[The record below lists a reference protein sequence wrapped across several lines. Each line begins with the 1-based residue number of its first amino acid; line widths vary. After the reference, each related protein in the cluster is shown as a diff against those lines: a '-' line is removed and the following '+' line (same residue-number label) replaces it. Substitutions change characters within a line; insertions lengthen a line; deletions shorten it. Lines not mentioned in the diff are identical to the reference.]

1 MFGTSLENS
10 NSLFFRKNSNTRW
23 EDDHDLPLKKKNSGT
38 EDRFIPSVV
47 HKNIFDLYQKEN
59 SSNVGNRMDEESK
72 QFDQFLKKS
81 ILNEDG
87 RESSMSRSNSIQGRN
102 QQKPSKL
109 LHYNNYFSRP
119 KDRMAMSPERPQE
132 KRATVGQTRK
142 IKDAPYKILDAP
154 SLQDDFY
161 FNIVD
166 WSAQNYITIG
176 LVNHVYSLN
185 ASTGKSF
192 KLTSYYGDNLVSA
205 ISSNDSGSMMAVG
218 TTGGKLDIFDFE
230 KYTNIKTITGHSG
243 RVGAL
248 AWKEN
253 IIASGSRDSFIMISD
268 VRSRK
273 PFEAKLEGHRQEI
286 CGLSF
291 NSFDWQL
298 ASGGNDNK
306 VMVWDAGRASEVMRM
321 SEHIA
326 AVKALSWS
334 SHQNG
339 LLATGGGSTDKT
351 IKLWNVKTSSLVKS
365 IDTGS
370 QVCALRFSK
379 SVNELV
385 STHGFSQN
393 QIEVWRIPDME
404 RVATLKGHTERV
416 LYLDISPNG
425 EDIVTASADET
436 LRFWKVFPSFCQN
449 SNFGESKFSIGS
461 CMDLR

>member
-1 MFGTSLENS
+1 MFGVTLGNS
-10 NSLFFRKNSNTRW
+10 NIPFF
-23 EDDHDLPLKKKNSGT
+23 KKNSGT
-38 EDRFIPSVV
+38 SWDEEVEQPLRKKNSNSDDRFIPSIV

-59 SSNVGNRMDEESK
+59 TSRVGNRMDEESK
-72 QFDQFLKKS
+72 QFDTFLKKS
-81 ILNEDG
+81 ILNEDT
-87 RESSMSRSNSIQGRN
+87 RDSSQSRSGSIQGRP
-102 QQKPSKL
+102 QQKPTKL
-109 LHYNNYFSRP
+109 LHYNNYFSKP
-119 KDRMAMSPERPQE
+119 KDRMAMSPERQAE
-132 KRATVGQTRK
+132 KRQNIEVSRK

-166 WSAQNYITIG
+166 WSTQNYITIG

-192 KLTSYYGDNLVSA
+192 KLTSYYGDNLVSS
-205 ISSNDSGSMMAVG
+205 IKSNESGSMMAVA
-218 TTGGKLDIFDFE
+218 TTSGKLDIFDFE
-230 KYTNIKTITGHSG
+230 KFTSIKSVTGHSG

-253 IIASGSRDSFIMISD
+253 IIASGSRDSFILLSD

-273 PFEAKLEGHRQEI
+273 PFESKLDGHRQEI

-291 NSFDWQL
+291 NPFDWQL

-306 VMVWDAGRASEVMRM
+306 VFVWDAGRATEVMKM

-339 LLATGGGSTDKT
+339 MLATGGGSTDKT
-351 IKLWNVKTSSLVKS
+351 IKLWNVKTGSMIKS

-416 LYLDISPNG
+416 LYLDIAPNG

-436 LRFWKVFPSFCQN
+436 LRFWKVFPSLNQN
-449 SNFGESKFSIGS
+449 STFGEAKFTLGS

>member
-1 MFGTSLENS
+1 MFGTSLGNS
-10 NSLFFRKNSNTRW
+10 NATFFRKRSNVNW
-23 EDDHDLPLKKKNSGT
+23 EEDTDLPVKKKNTAT
-38 EDRFIPSVV
+38 EDRFIPSIV

-59 SSNVGNRMDEESK
+59 SSNVGNRMDEESR
-72 QFDQFLKKS
+72 QFDSFLKKS
-81 ILNEDG
+81 ILNEESQ
-87 RESSMSRSNSIQGRN
+87 ESSMSRSSSIQGRA
-102 QQKPSKL
+102 QQKPAKL
-109 LHYNNYFSRP
+109 LHYNNYFSKP

-132 KRATVGQTRK
+132 RRPAGAIARK

-192 KLTSYYGDNLVSA
+192 KLTSYYGDNLVSS
-205 ISSNDSGSMMAVG
+205 IKSNESGSMMAVA
-218 TTGGKLDIFDFE
+218 TTSGKLDIFDFE
-230 KYTNIKTITGHSG
+230 KYTNIKSITGHSG

-253 IIASGSRDSFIMISD
+253 IIASGSRDSFIMLSD
-268 VRSRK
+268 IRSRR
-273 PFEAKLEGHRQEI
+273 PFETKLEGHKQEI

-291 NSFDWQL
+291 NPFDWQL

-306 VMVWDAGRASEVMRM
+306 VMVWDAGRGSEVMRM
-321 SEHIA
+321 SEHVA

-351 IKLWNVKTSSLVKS
+351 IKLWNVKNGSMVKS

-404 RVATLKGHTERV
+404 RVATLKGHSERV
-416 LYLDISPNG
+416 LYLDIAPNG

-436 LRFWKVFPSFCQN
+436 LRFWKVFPSLNHN
-449 SNFGESKFSIGS
+449 STFGETKLSLGS